1 MNTFEKGQIKILV
14 YHDKTEGVWY
24 ATALELNLTI
34 DGDDKNSVILE
45 LDRAVIDYVNSA
57 YELGTVSLLNQ
68 EPDSELLA
76 LWQAKISGE
85 VGSHAVSSPYTIHL
99 AATETLAHVQ

>member
-14 YHDKTEGVWY
+14 YRDDAEAVWY

-45 LDRAVIDYVNSA
+45 LDRAITEYVDSARVIGS
-57 YELGTVSLLNQ
+57 VSLLNQ
-68 EPDSELLA
+68 SPDPELLA
-76 LWQAKISGE
+76 LWQAKISSVSE
-85 VGSHAVSSPYTIHL
+85 DADISSPYTIHL
-99 AATETLAHVQ
+99 AATESLMYG